1 MPEVIFSRTSPS
13 DGLAVTV
20 TADWPNGRFTVLFT
34 DTDSGN
40 DIERRVYSNPEA
52 AQWFANKLLP
62 ETTP

>member
-13 DGLAVTV
+13 DGLSVTV

-40 DIERRVYSNPEA
+40 DIERRVYSNFPA

>member
-1 MPEVIFSRTSPS
+1 MPEVIFSRASLL

-40 DIERRVYSNPEA
+40 DIERRVYSNPES
-52 AQWFANKLLP
+52 AQWFANKLIP
-62 ETTP
+62 EITP

>member
-13 DGLAVTV
+13 DGLSVTV
-20 TADWPNGRFTVLFT
+20 TADWPNGRFTVRFT

-40 DIERRVYSNPEA
+40 DIERRVYSNPES

-62 ETTP
+62 EITP